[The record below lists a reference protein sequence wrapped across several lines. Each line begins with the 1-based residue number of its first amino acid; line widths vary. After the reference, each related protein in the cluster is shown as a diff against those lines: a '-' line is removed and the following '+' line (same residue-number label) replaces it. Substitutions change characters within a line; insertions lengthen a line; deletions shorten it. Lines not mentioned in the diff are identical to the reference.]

1 MLSENELRVWA
12 RSLGPSSVH
21 SPNSP
26 MHLTSS
32 LTFDFC
38 VCKLG
43 NGEFAL
49 SASKNPVCVHTCVCV
64 CVCVLE
70 EELLIWGSWIEFR
83 GLWLW
88 IGRKLLF
95 FFFFTVLG
103 PCCSVGFSLVSVS
116 GGYSLICSAQE
127 SVVAAR
133 GLSSC
138 GSQAL
143 EHKLSSCGTE
153 S

>member
-21 SPNSP
+21 PPNSP

-38 VCKLG
+38 VSKLG
-43 NGEFAL
+43 NAEFAL

-70 EELLIWGSWIEFR
+70 EELLI
-83 GLWLW
+83 
-88 IGRKLLF
+88 
-95 FFFFTVLG
+95 
-103 PCCSVGFSLVSVS
+103 
-116 GGYSLICSAQE
+116 
-127 SVVAAR
+127 
-133 GLSSC
+133 
-138 GSQAL
+138 
-143 EHKLSSCGTE
+143 
-153 S
+153 